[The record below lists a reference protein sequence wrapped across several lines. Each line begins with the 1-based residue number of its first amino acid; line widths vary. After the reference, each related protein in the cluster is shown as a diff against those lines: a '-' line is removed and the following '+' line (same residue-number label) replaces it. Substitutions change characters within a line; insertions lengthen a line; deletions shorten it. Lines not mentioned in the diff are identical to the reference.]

1 MINLQEI
8 LVIALIGLLVFGAYR
23 FFSRTKGEE
32 AQTKTTSKKTKKA
45 SKK

>member
-8 LVIALIGLLVFGAYR
+8 LVIVLIGLLVFAAFR
-23 FFSRTKGEE
+23 FFNRNKGEE